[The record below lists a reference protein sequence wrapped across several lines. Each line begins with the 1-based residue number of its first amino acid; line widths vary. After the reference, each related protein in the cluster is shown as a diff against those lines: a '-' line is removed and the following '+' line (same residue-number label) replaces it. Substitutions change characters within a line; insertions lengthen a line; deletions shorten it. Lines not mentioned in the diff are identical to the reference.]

1 MGRQRAGVDG
11 KYRLVPEMPR
21 AKTADRILDVAERL
35 VQVHGFNAFS
45 YADISAELGIRKP
58 SLHHH
63 FPTKATLGNALIA
76 RYQDRFREALFGI
89 RRGTDDAP
97 TRLKAYAQLY
107 GKVLRKK
114 RMCLCGVLAA
124 DFETLPRP
132 MRAGVLSFFALNEE
146 WLTNVLEEGR
156 RMKTLHFEGRAA
168 LIAAFLVSSL
178 EGAMLLARSY
188 GKVSRFD
195 SVVAKL
201 IGDLAKAA

>member
-1 MGRQRAGVDG
+1 M
-11 KYRLVPEMPR
+11 PPIPR
-21 AKTADRILDVAERL
+21 ANTADRILDVAERL

-63 FPTKATLGNALIA
+63 FPTKARLGSALIA
-76 RYQDRFREALFGI
+76 RYQDRFREALAGI
-89 RRGTDDAP
+89 RRDTDDAP
-97 TRLKAYAQLY
+97 TRLKAYGQLY

-132 MRAGVLSFFALNEE
+132 MRAGVLSFFAVNEE

-156 RMKTLHFEGRAA
+156 RAKTLRFEGRAA
-168 LIAAFLVSSL
+168 SIAAFLVSSL

-195 SVVAKL
+195 SVATKL
-201 IGDLAKAA
+201 FGDLAAVCLRT